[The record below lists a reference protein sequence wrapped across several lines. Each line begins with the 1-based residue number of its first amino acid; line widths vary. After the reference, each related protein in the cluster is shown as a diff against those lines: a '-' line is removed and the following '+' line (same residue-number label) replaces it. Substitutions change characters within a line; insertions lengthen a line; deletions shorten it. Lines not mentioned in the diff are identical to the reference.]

1 MNSFTLK
8 IIAAA
13 SMLLDHIGYMFVP
26 GWSPYRMIGRLAFPI
41 FAFLIVEGALHTR
54 DFKKY
59 VSRIAVF
66 ALISEI
72 PYDLAI
78 FAIPVY
84 WGQCNILVT
93 FLIGL
98 LCIKVM
104 QKLLVH
110 FNFSPVGY
118 AMGTAVFLGGAAA
131 ARLLHT
137 DYEIYGVMLIYVFYV
152 FRDRKVTKTLLAIL
166 VFATMP
172 FLYFPAAASLVLI
185 WFYND
190 ERGYNPTWL
199 RWGFYLF
206 YPVHLIILYIVR
218 MMTL

>member
-26 GWSPYRMIGRLAFPI
+26 GWSPYRVIGRLAFPI

-59 VSRIAVF
+59 VSRIAIF

-78 FAIPVY
+78 FARPLY

-98 LCIKVM
+98 LCIKAM
-104 QKLLVH
+104 QKLLAH

-137 DYEIYGVMLIYVFYV
+137 DYDIYGVMLIYVFYV
-152 FRDRKVTKTLLAIL
+152 FRDRKVAKTLLAIL

-190 ERGYNPTWL
+190 ERGYNPAWL

>member
-26 GWSPYRMIGRLAFPI
+26 GWSPYRVIGRLAFPI

-185 WFYND
+185 CFYND

>member
-1 MNSFTLK
+1 
-8 IIAAA
+8 
-13 SMLLDHIGYMFVP
+13 MLLDHIGYMFVP

>member
-190 ERGYNPTWL
+190 ERGYNPAWL